1 MNSKSIKISDTQ
13 RLLINLSDKTNL
25 KSSDKYVALSNLTS
39 GILNFNYMMDDILYQ
54 IFIFLSPEKR
64 QQLIDEL
71 RLTK

>member
-1 MNSKSIKISDTQ
+1 MNSKSIKISDPQ